1 MQNQGLLSPYGC
13 PILNAGYTR
22 TRQTCQIDY
31 IERAR
36 EDTHDVALDVFL
48 AEPAPLER
56 INGEDESLD
65 QNTTFQGDV
74 VQVNRFGRIVNQVLP
89 WDRYT

>member
-1 MQNQGLLSPYGC
+1 MRAVRAQDKRVRS
-13 PILNAGYTR
+13 I
-22 TRQTCQIDY
+22 RQ
-31 IERAR
+31 RAQ

-65 QNTTFQGDV
+65 QNTTFQGDA
-74 VQVNRFGRIVNQVLP
+74 VQVDRLGRIMN
-89 WDRYT
+89 